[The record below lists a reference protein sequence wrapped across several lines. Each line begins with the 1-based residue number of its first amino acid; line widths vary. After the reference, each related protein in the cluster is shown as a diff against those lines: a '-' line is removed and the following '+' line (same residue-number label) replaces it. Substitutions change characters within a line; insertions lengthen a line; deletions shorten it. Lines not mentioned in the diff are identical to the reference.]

1 MPSKFSLLVL
11 NLEGGTLVFKYWTHH
26 IVQTSGQGG
35 GVMLGIVN
43 LWQIFYPIQKAK
55 GRIFFRQLNFQYFGR
70 QVVYCCEILVQKHT
84 EETLWHFHLC
94 APQTDEMLKVPSHW
108 QIITAC
114 CTNGAVDKSAGQR
127 LNKNFR
133 IWGLAAFSAHLWSLL
148 KMTIWAYEKHSGVY
162 FGRRL
167 LTLCRPD
174 LMLLIGDSKFA
185 CIPKLPFGL
194 VSNDLTVK

>member
-1 MPSKFSLLVL
+1 M
-11 NLEGGTLVFKYWTHH
+11 
-26 IVQTSGQGG
+26 
-35 GVMLGIVN
+35 
-43 LWQIFYPIQKAK
+43 
-55 GRIFFRQLNFQYFGR
+55 R
-70 QVVYCCEILVQKHT
+70 KHT

-133 IWGLAAFSAHLWSLL
+133 IWGLAAFSAQLWSLL
-148 KMTIWAYEKHSGVY
+148 KMRIRAYEKHSGVY

-185 CIPKLPFGL
+185 CIPKMAIRPRQQWFDCEIKLNSWSAEIFAPGHWSAPAPTATKCSAHVDIYTHMHVYASWNCCRQNL
-194 VSNDLTVK
+194 